1 MPNCKNYN
9 TGQEKKGKIRKKRKE
24 KIKYKEYKKKEILM
38 NSCSMK
44 DKKRKKI
51 KSKQSHCE
59 EMKYRVTPR
68 MTMSYCKW
76 FWAPNPAA
84 HLHSDI
90 QLTDVRCDVTRIT
103 NRPQ

>member
-51 KSKQSHCE
+51 KSK
-59 EMKYRVTPR
+59 
-68 MTMSYCKW
+68 
-76 FWAPNPAA
+76 
-84 HLHSDI
+84 
-90 QLTDVRCDVTRIT
+90 
-103 NRPQ
+103 